1 MIQSDKICP
10 VRTKRWSLLV
20 SSACIAGSLEA
31 VLLLN
36 ISISPDMATVS
47 PQIISVL
54 LLRFYEAFPS
64 DYPFSQQ
71 SINLKLQHLI
81 NSPRRE

>member
-10 VRTKRWSLLV
+10 VKTKGWSIFV
-20 SSACIAGSLEA
+20 FSACIAGSLEA

-54 LLRFYEAFPS
+54 LLSFYEAIPS
-64 DYPFSQQ
+64 DYPFPQQ

>member
-1 MIQSDKICP
+1 M
-10 VRTKRWSLLV
+10 
-20 SSACIAGSLEA
+20 
-31 VLLLN
+31 LLLN

-54 LLRFYEAFPS
+54 LLSFYEAFPS

-81 NSPRRE
+81 NSPRREQ